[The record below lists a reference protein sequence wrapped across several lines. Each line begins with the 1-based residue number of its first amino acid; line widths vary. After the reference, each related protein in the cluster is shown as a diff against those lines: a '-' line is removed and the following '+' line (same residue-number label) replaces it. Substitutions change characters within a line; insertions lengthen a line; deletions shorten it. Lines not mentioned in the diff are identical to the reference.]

1 MTVWHPLIND
11 SPALLIFYSP
21 KKVKDAF
28 WSQVLTVYSLLLTA
42 IISIFRHELTKFHA
56 LTVSVIVASPLTIY
70 LVIYSIVAMFVTL
83 HRLENVLG
91 KGHLFRRLLVLFA
104 AAIWTALTIYSF
116 VPGNAPRFAQQSCQP
131 RPLVLNF
138 FLITPISV
146 GLGER
151 HEKPWLG
158 VVIALPLFL
167 IILAWVTAI
176 LLKRDLIW
184 PPGQPYRLNFW
195 RVWWVF
201 SGLRS
206 LYRQR

>member
-1 MTVWHPLIND
+1 MIND

-28 WSQVLTVYSLLLTA
+28 WSQVLTIYSLLLTA
-42 IISIFRHELTKFHA
+42 TISIFRHELSKFHA

-70 LVIYSIVAMFVTL
+70 LVIYSIVAMWWDL
-83 HRLENVLG
+83 HRLEGVLG
-91 KGHLFRRLLVLFA
+91 KGHVLRRLLVLFA
-104 AAIWTALTIYSF
+104 AAIWGALTIYSF
-116 VPGNAPRFAQQSCQP
+116 IPGNSPHFAQQSCKP

-146 GLGER
+146 GLGQR

-167 IILAWVTAI
+167 IILAWVCAI
-176 LLKRDLIW
+176 LLKRYVIW
-184 PPGQPYRLNFW
+184 PPGQPYRVNFW
-195 RVWWVF
+195 KVW
-201 SGLRS
+201 
-206 LYRQR
+206 